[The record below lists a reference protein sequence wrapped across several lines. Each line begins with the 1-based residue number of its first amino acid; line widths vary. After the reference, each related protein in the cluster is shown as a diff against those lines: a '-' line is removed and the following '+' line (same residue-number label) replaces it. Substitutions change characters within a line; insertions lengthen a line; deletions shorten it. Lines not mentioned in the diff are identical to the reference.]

1 MKLESWAVQKKIAAS
16 LGAAEGDV
24 HILREDSL
32 PREGSAALG
41 CADSQSGELLDPA
54 GDFLLL
60 GVGKLRKHGK

>member
-1 MKLESWAVQKKIAAS
+1 MKLERWAVPKKIAAP

-24 HILREDSL
+24 QILREDSL

-41 CADSQSGELLDPA
+41 YVDSQSGELLDPA